1 MDYHFIFGVDISNG
15 NDVDVV
21 WYDLWRDARG
31 EEGGAGVARGDQE
44 EGETVID
51 LPRDVISSPANDK
64 YINTIIRSQTV
75 LQDVR

>member
-1 MDYHFIFGVDISNG
+1 M
-15 NDVDVV
+15 
-21 WYDLWRDARG
+21 RG
-31 EEGGAGVARGDQE
+31 EEEGGAGVAGGDQE

-51 LPRDVISSPANDK
+51 LPGDVISSPANDK